1 MTWMGMESGID
12 PLDWGWKLEDN
23 QLVSIMSDMNAAPDA
38 LLKMVHCNCTT
49 GCSGPRLINNGS
61 LLLSTNEER
70 TKMLMYEKEKV
81 RANDIEATWISPQ
94 EVAKL
99 HPFANTEHI
108 KGAIW
113 VPGDCVAN
121 PTDMCQVFA
130 KLAKEKGTKVIE
142 DCHIISAETTNGRI
156 SSVTTSDGK
165 ISCEHFVL
173 CGGMWSHHFGLKM
186 NPPVVIPAHASQ
198 HFYLLTKPIEGT
210 SAKLPT
216 IRDFDASTYIR
227 EWSGGFLC
235 GIFEPDSL
243 PEFGDGVPSNLRYHL
258 FDSNW
263 EHFGR
268 KLEQVRQY
276 KYLGSIL
283 DDEGKCTK
291 DVKARIAMAKQAF
304 MKRKE
309 LLIKNIS
316 LYLKKRLVKS
326 LIWSVALYG
335 SETWTI
341 RVDERSKLEAFE
353 MWVWRNIL
361 KIKWSDKISNEDVLK
376 LVDEERAMMGTIHK
390 RQRRWIGHIL
400 RSENMLRDVMEGH
413 VMGRRQR
420 GRQRIKML
428 DGMKDGKSYA
438 ELKEESQDQPYI
450 EGIVKIVPSVEN
462 AEVQQLL
469 NGPESF
475 SCDGHMIIGETP
487 QIGNMYVATAMSSNG
502 IVQASGVGR
511 IISELIAKEETF
523 VDCSKVDIK
532 RFQKHQNTANYLL
545 DRTTEIITKGGKKGL
560 NSGSRK
566 DLRREGDVGR
576 KEGIKLYQKEEEMES

>member
-1 MTWMGMESGID
+1 MANLVRLLSVNRSLTFQKNIRGLSQSLNRNYSDNRVPQHSQVVICGGGTIGTSIAYHLSLKGITDVVLLEQGSLSSGTSWHGAGLFGRYKTGFRGKMAD
-12 PLDWGWKLEDN
+12 YGAK
-23 QLVSIMSDMNAAPDA
+23 
-38 LLKMVHCNCTT
+38 LLKELDDNGHHT
-49 GCSGPRLINNGS
+49 GLINNGS

-263 EHFGR
+263 EHF
-268 KLEQVRQY
+268 E
-276 KYLGSIL
+276 
-283 DDEGKCTK
+283 
-291 DVKARIAMAKQAF
+291 
-304 MKRKE
+304 
-309 LLIKNIS
+309 
-316 LYLKKRLVKS
+316 
-326 LIWSVALYG
+326 
-335 SETWTI
+335 
-341 RVDERSKLEAFE
+341 
-353 MWVWRNIL
+353 
-361 KIKWSDKISNEDVLK
+361 
-376 LVDEERAMMGTIHK
+376 
-390 RQRRWIGHIL
+390 
-400 RSENMLRDVMEGH
+400 
-413 VMGRRQR
+413 
-420 GRQRIKML
+420 
-428 DGMKDGKSYA
+428 
-438 ELKEESQDQPYI
+438 PYI

-545 DRTTEIITKGGKKGL
+545 DRTTEIIKLPARSITKPNWFDVVKEEYAECIDQCGIVDMTSQYAYFKISV
-560 NSGSRK
+560 SGSSSF
-566 DLRREGDVGR
+566 
-576 KEGIKLYQKEEEMES
+576 LYCG